1 MAVGRNALA
10 YNSLWQFRNDSW
22 SSLEEAG
29 TQLVLAGTQ
38 CRPTDPPAGTV
49 SGLLD
54 ALAPIERFWA
64 FPGAQRFQEMRRLF
78 TAGKYDRFAA
88 MVSGFNR
95 ALVTETYRDGRFQD
109 TSGEDGGYRQAAPA
123 TEQAPPGRPYFEVLV
138 VEDLSEAQE
147 RSLRDEFR
155 RWRRPDDPFVYEIV
169 VVPSFEDAIMVARLN
184 FRLQACVVRRRFAHR
199 SRYDAAALAPLLGG
213 FGADDLM
220 DQSPDERAQILARSL
235 ARIRPELDLY
245 LMTEISVEDLAGAE
259 PPFPARVPLPGRVAG
274 TAPQPA
280 GRRC

>member
-1 MAVGRNALA
+1 MRGSRSEDHGGGHRGRQQEALA

-22 SSLEEAG
+22 SSLEEAS

-78 TAGKYDRFAA
+78 AAGKYDRFAA

-95 ALVTETYRDGRFQD
+95 ALVTETYRDGRSRD
-109 TSGEDGGYRQAAPA
+109 TSGEDGTYQHAAPA
-123 TEQAPPGRPYFEVLV
+123 TEQAPPARPYFEVLV

-147 RSLRDEFR
+147 RSLRDELR

-169 VVPSFEDAIMVARLN
+169 VVPSFEDAVMAARLN

-199 SRYDAAALAPLLGG
+199 SRSRRGG
-213 FGADDLM
+213 
-220 DQSPDERAQILARSL
+220 
-235 ARIRPELDLY
+235 
-245 LMTEISVEDLAGAE
+245 AGA
-259 PPFPARVPLPGRVAG
+259 VPGR
-274 TAPQPA
+274 
-280 GRRC
+280 RRVR